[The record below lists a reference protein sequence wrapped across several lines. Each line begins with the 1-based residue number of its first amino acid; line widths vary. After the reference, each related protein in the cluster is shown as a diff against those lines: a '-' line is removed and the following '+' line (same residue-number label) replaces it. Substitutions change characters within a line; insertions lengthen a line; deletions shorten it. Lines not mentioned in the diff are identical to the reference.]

1 MRGVQALRCIA
12 HQNKSFSTNNTEQT
26 LKKDHLLRSI
36 GRLLWKV
43 KCYVCAVDAESFAVN
58 VRSTL
63 LIGRHLNSE

>member
-1 MRGVQALRCIA
+1 MRGVQALRRIA

-26 LKKDHLLRSI
+26 LKKDHLLRSDFCE
-36 GRLLWKV
+36 V